1 MRRGRI
7 EYRGID
13 MVLGPVL
20 AVGPFMKIMVG
31 LFILCSIALILM
43 ILIQKG
49 KGGGL
54 SSAFGGGMAGGILG
68 TKTGDFLTW
77 VTIGLAALF
86 LFLAGVLVKFYRPS
100 VGQVSGETTPVATAP
115 AEGTGP
121 IEETAPVSTAPVE
134 GTSPLSS
141 APQEQA
147 EPIDTNAMGQGVIDE

>member
-1 MRRGRI
+1 LSRRAPVRWGGI

-20 AVGPFMKIMVG
+20 AVGPFMKIMAG

-77 VTIGLAALF
+77 MTIGLAALF

-100 VGQVSGETTPVATAP
+100 IGQVSEEAT
-115 AEGTGP
+115 
-121 IEETAPVSTAPVE
+121 PVSTAPAE

-147 EPIDTNAMGQGVIDE
+147 EPIDTNSMSQGVIEE